1 MKVRKKVLALLL
13 AAVTTLSMGVTAFAT
28 EGGATHTD
36 ETEVTVTKKYVAAN
50 PDTISP
56 AETFTLVQVGDGVV
70 TDGDADSAPAL
81 GTITGAS
88 FVEGAATATGAE
100 ADITIT
106 LPTYDRVG
114 VYEYTLQEVAGKT
127 AGVTYYGDEIK
138 LVVTVMQDGTG
149 KIRVAGVHTES
160 PVDTGNKEGNKSD
173 TFVNTYSA
181 GTLSVSKTVAGNM
194 GDHEKYFA
202 FEITLNG
209 VEGKTYA
216 NPYAITGG
224 SNKANPTAMAVGETV
239 TVWLKDGETIN
250 IANLPYGVT
259 YTVTEADYTEDD
271 YTTTKTG
278 DTGTINAATQT
289 ASFTNTKTGEVDTG
303 ITLDTLPYILVFGL
317 VMIAAVVMI
326 VRRRR
331 VED

>member
-1 MKVRKKVLALLL
+1 M
-13 AAVTTLSMGVTAFAT
+13 
-28 EGGATHTD
+28 
-36 ETEVTVTKKYVAAN
+36 
-50 PDTISP
+50 
-56 AETFTLVQVGDGVV
+56 
-70 TDGDADSAPAL
+70 
-81 GTITGAS
+81 
-88 FVEGAATATGAE
+88 
-100 ADITIT
+100 
-106 LPTYDRVG
+106 
-114 VYEYTLQEVAGKT
+114 
-127 AGVTYYGDEIK
+127 
-138 LVVTVMQDGTG
+138 
-149 KIRVAGVHTES
+149 
-160 PVDTGNKEGNKSD
+160 
-173 TFVNTYSA
+173 
-181 GTLSVSKTVAGNM
+181 
-194 GDHEKYFA
+194 
-202 FEITLNG
+202 NG